1 MQRMCP
7 HIVTKMEPV
16 RRGATP
22 KKFRAATS
30 LNTVYSIQTAFL
42 EDYIEPVDQDQMQQ
56 DLVDLMSIIK
66 RAKEMHEEAINF
78 SQDSHLRV
86 NKIRYLKKKLQETK
100 EINLNIRE
108 DNKRLK
114 RKMKRVVD
122 FISNP
127 KRRTSRSPNSTATKS
142 REGTRI
148 RIRDIK
154 TREDS
159 DLKVISS
166 LKALNKAAQ
175 AEIASL
181 AARVQNDDFNYNIIR

>member
-1 MQRMCP
+1 
-7 HIVTKMEPV
+7 
-16 RRGATP
+16 
-22 KKFRAATS
+22 
-30 LNTVYSIQTAFL
+30 
-42 EDYIEPVDQDQMQQ
+42 MQQ

-78 SQDSHLRV
+78 SQDGHLRV
-86 NKIRYLKKKLQETK
+86 NKIKYIKKKLQETK
-100 EINLNIRE
+100 QINFNIRE
-108 DNKRLK
+108 DNRRLK
-114 RKMKRVVD
+114 RKLKKVVD

-127 KRRTSRSPNSTATKS
+127 KRRTSRSPNSTASKS
-142 REGTRI
+142 REATRI
-148 RIRDIK
+148 RIRDIR

-181 AARVQNDDFNYNIIR
+181 AAKVQNDDFNYNIIR